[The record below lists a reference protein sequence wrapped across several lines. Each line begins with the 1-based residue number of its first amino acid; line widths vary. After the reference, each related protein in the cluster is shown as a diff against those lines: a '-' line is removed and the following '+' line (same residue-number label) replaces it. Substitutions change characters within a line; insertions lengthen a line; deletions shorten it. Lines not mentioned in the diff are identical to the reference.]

1 VSGSLGSPRS
11 QLVVAVVTALLGFL
25 VVVQLRAQA
34 GAGGLATLTSQE
46 LTLLVANLNTRNDQ
60 LRTDISAL
68 ERQLDD
74 LEAGGTRGTSSINE
88 SRATL
93 ARIRAW
99 AGLDPVQGDGIVITI
114 RGEVSAA
121 VLEDLVNELRNAGA
135 EAVAIGGVR
144 VVPGTVV
151 GGGGGTTLS
160 VDDERLDDPFAIRVI
175 GAPESLTGSLTRAG
189 GIVAQVAATHPDA
202 TLEIEPADDLVLPPT
217 ARELVPSHGRPGL

>member
-1 VSGSLGSPRS
+1 MNGSLASPRS

-60 LRTDISAL
+60 LRSDIAAL
-68 ERQLDD
+68 DRQLED
-74 LEAGGTRGTSSINE
+74 LEAGGTRGTTSINE

-99 AGLDPVQGDGIVITI
+99 SGLDPVQGDGITITV
-114 RGEVSAA
+114 RGGLSAA

-135 EAVAIGGVR
+135 EAIAIGEVR

-151 GGGGGTTLS
+151 GGGAGTPIS
-160 VDDERLDDPFAIRVI
+160 VDDEQLDDPFAIRAI

-202 TLEIEPADDLVLPPT
+202 TLEIEPSEDLLLPAT
-217 ARELVPSHGRPGL
+217 ARDLVPSHGRPGL